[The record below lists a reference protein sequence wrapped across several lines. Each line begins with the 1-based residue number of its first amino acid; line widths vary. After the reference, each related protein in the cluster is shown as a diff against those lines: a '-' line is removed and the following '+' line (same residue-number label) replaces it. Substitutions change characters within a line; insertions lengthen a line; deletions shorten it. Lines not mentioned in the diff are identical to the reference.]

1 MLLLEP
7 LCNVSYLL
15 ATLLYDPYQVPSLFP
30 LSFLVYTKI
39 HLKLYCMFPTMFS
52 LPDGLDYI
60 GVSRLFTLSSDTPFG
75 CEIIDIPFDDLVEME
90 ESFLAEI
97 SSPDPFVVP
106 AATVVIAQEMGKST
120 LNSSIYSL
128 WVVYT
133 GTASQYEA

>member
-1 MLLLEP
+1 M
-7 LCNVSYLL
+7 
-15 ATLLYDPYQVPSLFP
+15 
-30 LSFLVYTKI
+30 
-39 HLKLYCMFPTMFS
+39 
-52 LPDGLDYI
+52 
-60 GVSRLFTLSSDTPFG
+60 SRLFTLSSDTPFG
-75 CEIIDIPFDDLVEME
+75 CVVIDILLDDLVEME

-97 SSPDPFVVP
+97 SSPDPFVTFVVP